1 MRIGIG
7 LPTTIA
13 RSPARLTLEWARL
26 ADAGPFASL
35 AAHDRLAYDSLEPV
49 TALAAAA
56 AVTQRLH
63 LASLVMIGPLRGRGV
78 MLAKQVRTLAA
89 LAGAGRLTLGL
100 GLGPRRDDYD
110 ACGVPFERRSRLFD
124 EQLADLTPLIDEGIE
139 LLIGGGSRAA
149 LARMVRVADGLCHS
163 GGPPRGFRAAAD
175 RARIA
180 WSDAGRPGKPRLWG
194 LGYFALGPDA
204 APAGRQA
211 LQDYYSFAGGFAARI
226 ASGLLTSADA
236 IAAYCAGYE
245 QAGCDD
251 LVLFPTVAGLA
262 QVERLGNALQGLL

>member
-7 LPTTIA
+7 LPTAIA
-13 RSPARLTLEWARL
+13 RSPARLTVEWARL

-78 MLAKQVRTLAA
+78 MLAQQVRTLAA

-110 ACGVPFERRSRLFD
+110 ACGVPFEQRSRLFD

-139 LLIGGGSRAA
+139 LLIGGASRAA
-149 LARMVRVADGLCHS
+149 LARTVRVADGLCHS
-163 GGPPRGFRAAAD
+163 GGPPRVFRAAAD

-204 APAGRQA
+204 APAGRQ
-211 LQDYYSFAGGFAARI
+211 GAA
-226 ASGLLTSADA
+226 GLLLVRRRVRCTHRLLPADFGRR
-236 IAAYCAGYE
+236 YRRLLRGVRAGR
-245 QAGCDD
+245 
-251 LVLFPTVAGLA
+251 V
-262 QVERLGNALQGLL
+262 R